1 MSLSSSSTIS
11 IINVSQGLSGL
22 MADVSRA
29 FFICYQEYTATG
41 TPLDE
46 ETTTGVELEEGSLTP
61 LNDSLSI
68 PAIFQDPQY
77 WRVETCGIRVGDM
90 FFFHGLTTDEVIIK
104 PKPGY
109 ISKHFF
115 SGVLDQNRSSAV
127 FLIANLQPYIP
138 AATSTGYHP
147 HNLPV
152 EEQHQ
157 LMWMPRYP
165 SYAPSW
171 YLVR

>member
-68 PAIFQDPQY
+68 PAIFQDPQ
-77 WRVETCGIRVGDM
+77 VIQEILNDPSIG
-90 FFFHGLTTDEVIIK
+90 GLKLVVFEW
-104 PKPGY
+104 
-109 ISKHFF
+109 
-115 SGVLDQNRSSAV
+115 GVLDQNRSSAV